1 MRFTRRRLLSL
12 IAVLP
17 WVASCKASPSA
28 LTSKI
33 KDLKMQAISAE
44 ELELIKNPL
53 SRPAWFAR
61 QNLPQGQPLEIRQR
75 VFGDTRM
82 LLRGADI
89 KNVRFINC
97 VFELFQGYDNK
108 LENVTFEECQFFGG
122 VFTGSFWKN
131 AKLVRCEAEGP
142 FQIGCANGDVTFEEC
157 VLRGMTAKEGGYGN
171 WSDHFGLATG
181 QGGHATFKNCKINN
195 VQSGGAKSLRLIGC
209 EIGDLYA
216 NLRSQ
221 SGELIIEN
229 CHAKGKQDFAGGGNY
244 YSLISIK
251 KSQLG
256 EVDLMSS
263 ASKVFEIEDSSLSLK
278 MGAVS
283 AKYEKA
289 SFRRV
294 KFHGEGLYCPLAR
307 FISLEMDNCSLE
319 GKGLQLFG
327 ETNDQPLPGEY
338 PFYWTRIRHLTFR
351 NMTIP
356 KAKMDY
362 IHAGTLTLEN
372 VSLADADLSHGCFG
386 TVQFKN
392 AKLGGKIDLTET
404 TIRQIDNQGLTNT
417 AQITGKLEANPSA
430 PLPDLAALDQPPGR
444 PMQTPPK
451 KKPQGKH

>member
-1 MRFTRRRLLSL
+1 MTRRRLLSFL
-12 IAVLP
+12 AVLP
-17 WVASCKASPSA
+17 WIASCKAASST

-61 QNLPQGQPLEIRQR
+61 HNLPQGQPLEIRQR

-97 VFELFQGYDNK
+97 VFELFQGYDNN
-108 LENVTFEECQFFGG
+108 LLNVTFEECQFFGG
-122 VFTGSFWKN
+122 VFTGTEWKN
-131 AKLVRCEAEGP
+131 TKLLRCEAEGP
-142 FQIGCANGDVTFEEC
+142 FKIGCANGDVTFEEC
-157 VLRGMTAKEGGYGN
+157 KLQGMTAKEGGYGN
-171 WSDHFGLATG
+171 WSDHFGIATASNGANRFIKCKLSNLATH
-181 QGGHATFKNCKINN
+181 GGVELKIDT
-195 VQSGGAKSLRLIGC
+195 C
-209 EIGDLYA
+209 EIHDFLGNCPSKQGKLLIH
-216 NLRSQ
+216 NSKS
-221 SGELIIEN
+221 SGN
-229 CHAKGKQDFAGGGNY
+229 MDFTGASGMF
-244 YSLISIK
+244 SLISIK
-251 KSQLG
+251 NSQLG

-278 MGAVS
+278 MGAVD

-289 SFRRV
+289 TFRRV

-307 FISLEMDNCSLE
+307 FFTLEIDACDFG
-319 GKGLQLFG
+319 GKGLALYG
-327 ETNDQPLPGEY
+327 APNPRPKLGEY
-338 PFYWTRIRHLTFR
+338 LLYRTLFNHINFR

-356 KAKMDY
+356 KAKIDY
-362 IHAGTLTLEN
+362 MHAGTLTLEN

-417 AQITGKLEANPSA
+417 AQITGKLEANPNA

-444 PMQTPPK
+444 PMQTPSK